1 MICLKILLW
10 NNDFTAKNGNL
21 KMYGYGSFKLYKNGS
36 LKLYN
41 IIFTINQLFTIHN
54 LLFTIYIVW
63 AYYIIT

>member
-21 KMYGYGSFKLYKNGS
+21 KMYGYGS

>member
-21 KMYGYGSFKLYKNGS
+21 KMYGYGSF
-36 LKLYN
+36 KLYN

>member
-21 KMYGYGSFKLYKNGS
+21 KMYGYGS

-41 IIFTINQLFTIHN
+41 IIFTVNQLFTIHN